1 MTLSKP
7 IRAQEGVL
15 ISQSSSPTTKR
26 AWIGQTMSKII
37 PKIARYALSGYLT
50 GVTLV
55 TNCSIHIQQMPQCKG
70 IRVQEGVP
78 IAQSDSPINKMAW
91 IGQKTRE
98 IIPQI
103 AHSALS
109 GHPTGVTS
117 ANNHSYFNKWPWG
130 KLLGLK
136 KGFLQHTVA
145 PRSLKWP
152 ELVTRMGK
160 IIPKLV
166 HVPLCQGM
174 DPTAVTSVSNFC
186 IFIKWS

>member
-37 PKIARYALSGYLT
+37 PKIARYAVSGYLT

-91 IGQKTRE
+91 IGQKTRK
-98 IIPQI
+98 
-103 AHSALS
+103 
-109 GHPTGVTS
+109 HPPNSTFCS
-117 ANNHSYFNKWPWG
+117 FRASDRCYNHSYFNKWPWG

-152 ELVTRMGK
+152 ELATRMGK

-174 DPTAVTSVSNFC
+174 DPTAVTSVSNYS